1 MKDIG
6 RMLAINSLGEFL
18 KGYAG
23 NKSCGGLGLASYIRN
38 GDSRGLAQAC
48 DQEKCFRSVGLG
60 C

>member
-1 MKDIG
+1 MVVEIVFAMNG
-6 RMLAINSLGEFL
+6 LGEFL

-23 NKSCGGLGLASYIRN
+23 EKSCRGLGLAGYSRN

-48 DQEKCFRSVGLG
+48 EQEMRIRSVGHR